1 MPPFWGS
8 IPFCCSSVGR
18 DFSLLLAAV
27 VATDNRRWIDR
38 RHHTLTNTGLQ
49 GRAGSSLI
57 SVLLGVGCEQVA
69 TCFLGAIGGAGILAA
84 MRLIVSVVTPLA
96 EGLEIAR
103 VAVLGHVIHMR
114 DGQNYPHDPQ
124 RSYVITVAPSLRAFL
139 RPFEAQAIVAK
150 RPRLVPDSS
159 RRPSAKLVVG
169 NAAELAAIAR
179 AFTNSGADDWP
190 VFRVSRAVFSLDRH
204 HTLTALQT
212 ASMRRPI
219 HDMTFT
225 AIELPSIL

>member
-1 MPPFWGS
+1 M
-8 IPFCCSSVGR
+8 
-18 DFSLLLAAV
+18 
-27 VATDNRRWIDR
+27 
-38 RHHTLTNTGLQ
+38 
-49 GRAGSSLI
+49 
-57 SVLLGVGCEQVA
+57 GCEQVA
-69 TCFLGAIGGAGILAA
+69 TCFLGPIGGAGILAA

-204 HTLTALQT
+204 HTRTALQT
-212 ASMRRPI
+212 AVMAALMNSAATCGTMALPAARCRATRAGTPLAKSRTPGSIRRLVLS
-219 HDMTFT
+219 
-225 AIELPSIL
+225 APSTGREEDQKERRHPRV